1 MLVVPGLVLWLGMQQ
16 HRAHATSLA
25 AIVASAS
32 AAVARAAAADRVAW
46 DNGLILFLGAGVGA
60 YLGARLMG
68 RVPAVWLAR
77 GFVAFAV
84 LSAVR
89 LAFVGAEE
97 APDTGTAV
105 SLTLPNVL
113 ALIAIGL
120 LAGVLASSLGV
131 GGGIVYV
138 PAQVVLFE
146 VPQHLAQGT
155 SLAAIVPTALVGAIT
170 HARAGRVDWRV
181 AVAVGA
187 GGVVGGVLGVDVALR
202 LDAQL
207 LRRLFAAFLVVIV
220 LRMLRRTRAA

>member
-16 HRAHATSLA
+16 HRSHATSLA

-32 AAVARAAAADRVAW
+32 AAVARAAVADRVAW
-46 DNGLILFLGAGVGA
+46 DNGLILFVGAGVGA
-60 YLGARLMG
+60 YVGARLMG

-77 GFVAFAV
+77 VFVAFAT

-89 LAFVGAEE
+89 LAFAGTEE
-97 APDTGTAV
+97 AAEAGTAV
-105 SLTLPNVL
+105 SVTVPNVL

-120 LAGVLASSLGV
+120 VAGVLASSLGV

-138 PAQVVLFE
+138 PALAVLFA

-155 SLAAIVPTALVGAIT
+155 SLAAIVPTAIVGAIT

-187 GGVVGGVLGVDVALR
+187 GGVLGGVLGVDVALR

-207 LRRLFAAFLVVIV
+207 LRRLFASFLVVIV